1 MDDLTF
7 GRELYK
13 IVRKY
18 KDEHPGVLEART
30 AQRRKE
36 QEHDRTGKAA
46 SQTA

>member
-13 IVRKY
+13 IVRKF

-36 QEHDRTGKAA
+36 QENVRTGEAA
-46 SQTA
+46 GQRA